1 MSAPVQL
8 DLVWWKD
15 VDTTA
20 SDIPLLGEFFIFI
33 LSPEKKTFLV
43 ILNVICLSAKS
54 QRYSVDCH
62 IRQRM
67 ANKNKCTDI

>member
-33 LSPEKKTFLV
+33 LSPEKKHFW
-43 ILNVICLSAKS
+43 
-54 QRYSVDCH
+54 
-62 IRQRM
+62 
-67 ANKNKCTDI
+67 

>member
-20 SDIPLLGEFFIFI
+20 SDFQLLGEFFIFI
-33 LSPEKKTFLV
+33 LSPEKNIL
-43 ILNVICLSAKS
+43 ILNAICLSAKS
-54 QRYSVDCH
+54 LRYSVDCD